1 LPEPGTSYERRLGL
15 FDAVMVVVGGII
27 GAGIFI
33 NPTIVAQRVGTAPL
47 VLLAWGIGGGVAIVG
62 ALCFAELGSRRPE
75 AGGGY
80 VYLKEGFGLLP
91 AFLYGW
97 TQLLV
102 INTGGIAA
110 VAMTFAF
117 YTDSLLG
124 LGPGSARPLAV
135 GVIVLLSGINYFG
148 IRPGSITQNIFTVL
162 KLTAIA
168 VLVGVGL
175 LLAGGGEG
183 AVTPAAAAPGTPWA
197 LVAALGAA
205 LVPVLFA
212 YGGWQHLNNVGAEI
226 RRPQRNLPLAV
237 IGGVLVVV
245 AAYLLVNIAYLR
257 TLGAGGLAAS
267 TAPAADTMGVVVG
280 PAGSRIIAAGIMCST
295 FGFLNLVILAAP
307 RIYQA
312 MADDG
317 VFFRRAARLHPRW
330 RAPSAA
336 ILIQGI
342 WAVLLTLSGTYAQLL
357 DYVVFG
363 DWIFFGLIAATL
375 FAYRS
380 RPAVAEPPGWFR
392 MPLYP
397 LLPVLF
403 VAVAA
408 FVVVSSV
415 LSNPLNAL
423 LGAVLIGAGGPV
435 YLVWRKRR

>member
-1 LPEPGTSYERRLGL
+1 
-15 FDAVMVVVGGII
+15 
-27 GAGIFI
+27 
-33 NPTIVAQRVGTAPL
+33 
-47 VLLAWGIGGGVAIVG
+47 
-62 ALCFAELGSRRPE
+62 
-75 AGGGY
+75 
-80 VYLKEGFGLLP
+80 
-91 AFLYGW
+91 
-97 TQLLV
+97 
-102 INTGGIAA
+102 
-110 VAMTFAF
+110 
-117 YTDSLLG
+117 
-124 LGPGSARPLAV
+124 
-135 GVIVLLSGINYFG
+135 
-148 IRPGSITQNIFTVL
+148 
-162 KLTAIA
+162 
-168 VLVGVGL
+168 
-175 LLAGGGEG
+175 
-183 AVTPAAAAPGTPWA
+183 
-197 LVAALGAA
+197 
-205 LVPVLFA
+205 
-212 YGGWQHLNNVGAEI
+212 
-226 RRPQRNLPLAV
+226 
-237 IGGVLVVV
+237 
-245 AAYLLVNIAYLR
+245 
-257 TLGAGGLAAS
+257 
-267 TAPAADTMGVVVG
+267 
-280 PAGSRIIAAGIMCST
+280 
-295 FGFLNLVILAAP
+295 
-307 RIYQA
+307 